1 MISPDCDVCDL
12 GRGAMAIRSEATVA
26 PPSGEDGEFEGLQF
40 DAIAAAVAETP
51 RGRWFLDEFAR
62 RIRAAEMER
71 VEGLLQ
77 IIESRLPPAPDASVD
92 HHQLAVSIQQR
103 LLDLTDAL
111 RAQGASEDVCARIEE
126 RAQALIDAA
135 RQRNLER
142 AAEMLEAGVA
152 APLGKQ
158 SA

>member
-1 MISPDCDVCDL
+1 M
-12 GRGAMAIRSEATVA
+12 MALRSEAMIA
-26 PPSGEDGEFEGLQF
+26 PLPSEDGAFEGLQF

-71 VEGLLQ
+71 VERLLQ
-77 IIESRLPPAPDASVD
+77 IIESRLPPVPDASLD

-111 RAQGASEDVCARIEE
+111 RVNGASEDVCARIETQ
-126 RAQALIDAA
+126 AQLLIDAA
-135 RQRNLER
+135 RQRNLKL
-142 AAEMLEAGVA
+142 AAEMLEAGIA
-152 APLGKQ
+152 ASRSQL
-158 SA
+158 ST